1 MQPPESNSCAVLL
14 IDGEG
19 RITACTP
26 PAEELL
32 GHPVQTLV
40 GSELVNHF
48 RTDPP
53 VTERDGGR
61 LEWEVLVEAAGSG
74 WMRLLTTVS
83 KAPLDLRLDAGAP
96 VAVWICTL
104 NLAASVSALD
114 DVGSSVPLADA
125 CAQLCQ
131 RGAFG
136 FFDLRCDAGVLLTSP
151 GWQRML
157 GYAEREWTDDPEAWR
172 GLAHP
177 EDSAAVPD
185 RLPRRNTPGVHGFNV
200 EYRLRHRDGRYI
212 WTSCVG
218 LREIDGSGKVVRIF
232 GLQID
237 ISERKEVEELGLL
250 EEERLRRLEEAGLAA
265 FDLDYGEGRHW
276 LSAGLF
282 RLLGYADGDLARR
295 VLPDVLWA
303 AVAGSR
309 RVGESIA
316 SSSAE
321 EHEAGGGC
329 LLELRNGGG
338 GEVPARMW
346 FHRERGQGGDW
357 VRATGFLTVGERRPG
372 RGAAGLVVS
381 ALGLVA
387 EGVLVADAGGQVVFA
402 NAKAATLI
410 GCPAEALVGLSLEQA
425 FPIVDRA
432 GGRPAAGALDI
443 ALDLVAD
450 PAGCPLYDRH
460 ALSRPDSASSI
471 VPIIWSVRECRDED
485 GARAGYAL
493 IFRDPEELSLTPDEL
508 VKVNRFE
515 SLGLLA
521 GGIAHDFNN
530 LLTTILGG
538 VSTARE
544 SRDYNQLAAAE
555 EACLA
560 AKKLTRQLLAFA
572 KGGGQQAARQVTAPV
587 DFLQNAVRIAAAGSP
602 VVVRV
607 QVEEGL
613 HPVEVDKGQIMQVVQ
628 NLVINAIQAA
638 PDPAAGRVEVR
649 ATNVELAEGELNPL
663 SAGSYVRVDVEDN
676 GPGIPAEVIHR
687 VFEPFFTTKKNGT
700 GLGLATA
707 SSIVRRHGGRIG
719 VRSEPG
725 AGAVFGFFL
734 PAAKAPVEAAARRA
748 PSIRFGT
755 GRVLLM
761 DDDPKICEL
770 TGGMLASLD
779 YTHDVARHGEEAVQL
794 YRRYLNIGRPYD
806 VVLLDI
812 TVIGGMGGEA
822 CLRRLRELDPEVRAI
837 VSSGYDEDG
846 LLKHYLDQGFV
857 ACLTKPYRVSDLAR
871 VLKVVLGR

>member
-1 MQPPESNSCAVLL
+1 MQPPESSSCAVLL

-19 RITACTP
+19 RIITCTP
-26 PAEELL
+26 PAAELL
-32 GHPVQTLV
+32 GQSVQSLV
-40 GSELVNHF
+40 GSELVSHV
-48 RTDPP
+48 RRDSTVPD
-53 VTERDGGR
+53 RDGCR
-61 LEWEVLVEAAGSG
+61 LRWEVLVESAGAG
-74 WMRLLTTVS
+74 GMRLLAAAG
-83 KAPLDLRLDAGAP
+83 KALLDLRLDAGAP
-96 VAVWICTL
+96 AAAWICTL
-104 NLAASVSALD
+104 NRAAAGSAMD
-114 DVGSSVPLADA
+114 DVGSSWPLADA
-125 CAQLCQ
+125 CERLCQ

-136 FFDLRCDAGVLLTSP
+136 FFDLRCDAGVLRTSP
-151 GWQRML
+151 GWKRML

-177 EDSAAVPD
+177 EDSGAVPD
-185 RLPRRNTPGVHGFNV
+185 RVARRQLPGVHGFNV
-200 EYRLRHRDGRYI
+200 EYRLRHRDGRYL
-212 WTSCVG
+212 WTSCIG
-218 LREIDGSGKVVRIF
+218 LREIDERGTVVRIL

-265 FDLDYGEGRHW
+265 FDFDYGQDRHW
-276 LSAGLF
+276 LSAGLL
-282 RLLGYADGDLARR
+282 RLLGCLEAERQIR
-295 VLPDVLWA
+295 PDVLSA
-303 AVAGSR
+303 ALAANPSG
-309 RVGESIA
+309 GLAEIL
-316 SSSAE
+316 SSADGRT
-321 EHEAGGGC
+321 GGVGC
-329 LLELRNGGG
+329 AIELRNREGA
-338 GEVPARMW
+338 PLSARMW
-346 FHRERGQGGDW
+346 FQRDAGEDGELLR
-357 VRATGFLTVGERRPG
+357 VTGFLAAGERLG
-372 RGAAGLVVS
+372 GLGAGGLVVS

-387 EGVLVADAGGQVVFA
+387 EGVLVTGSSGRVVFA
-402 NAKAATLI
+402 NAKAAVLL
-410 GCPAEALVGLSLEQA
+410 GRPVEALVGLSLEQA

-432 GGRPAAGALDI
+432 GGQPSAGALDL
-443 ALDLVAD
+443 ALDQVAE

-460 ALSRPDSASSI
+460 ALPGLHSASPV
-471 VPIIWSVRECRDED
+471 VPIIWSVRECRDDD
-485 GARAGYAL
+485 GARTGYAL

-530 LLTTILGG
+530 LLTVILGG

-544 SRDYNQLAAAE
+544 NRDFNQLGEAE

-572 KGGGQQAARQVTAPV
+572 KGGGKQATRQVTTPV
-587 DFLQNAVRIAAAGSP
+587 DLLQNAVRIAAAGSP

-607 QVEEGL
+607 QAEEGL

-638 PDPAAGRVEVR
+638 PDPMAGRIEVR
-649 ATNVELAEGELNPL
+649 ATNVELLDGEVDPL
-663 SAGSYVRVDVEDN
+663 PAGSYVRVDVEDN
-676 GPGIPAEVIHR
+676 GPGIPSELIPR
-687 VFEPFFTTKKNGT
+687 IFNPFFTTKKNGT

-725 AGAVFGFFL
+725 AGTVFGFFL
-734 PAAKAPVEAAARRA
+734 PAAEAPVEATARRA

-755 GRVLLM
+755 GRILLM

-846 LLKHYLDQGFV
+846 LIKQYLDQGFV

-871 VLKVVLGR
+871 VLKAVLGR